1 MTEINSR
8 IEVLKE
14 LVRESHYVVDPRAVA
29 NAIILRSMAR
39 SVLPGVTFRSTAE
52 VRPGSLVSAPPRSA
66 VFSAEPRA
74 PSR

>member
-1 MTEINSR
+1 VTEINSR

-39 SVLPGVTFRSTAE
+39 SVVPGVTFRSTANS
-52 VRPGSLVSAPPRSA
+52 VRVRS
-66 VFSAEPRA
+66 FGPTAE
-74 PSR
+74 SGLFG